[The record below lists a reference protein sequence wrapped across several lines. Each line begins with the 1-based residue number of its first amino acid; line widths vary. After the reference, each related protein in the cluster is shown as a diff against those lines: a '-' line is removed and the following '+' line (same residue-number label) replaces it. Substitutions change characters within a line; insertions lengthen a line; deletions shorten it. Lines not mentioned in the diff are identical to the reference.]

1 MVAGAKHQADI
12 HASQVLSAVADIAA
26 VAQDADVLQVAVE
39 HAAVALALL
48 HSLTLV
54 VVAAAVVATVQTSAG
69 IVTLGTQAV
78 TAVADQLDLT
88 IVQHT
93 VQVAEVE
100 QVLRA
105 KAPTAPVAIPE
116 HLGHTKL
123 VQVVVVV
130 QAVKVEFLENHGV
143 TDKVTATTVAE
154 TMELVVVDQV
164 HHMVVDL
171 EAKAQ
176 CVLFGQQLED
186 ATHRAVLKIKDG
198 EF

>member
-1 MVAGAKHQADI
+1 M
-12 HASQVLSAVADIAA
+12 VLSMLEVVAELLGQVVTLEAVPELFP
-26 VAQDADVLQVAVE
+26 LQV
-39 HAAVALALL
+39 
-48 HSLTLV
+48 
-54 VVAAAVVATVQTSAG
+54 
-69 IVTLGTQAV
+69 
-78 TAVADQLDLT
+78 
-88 IVQHT
+88 

-130 QAVKVEFLENHGV
+130 QVVKVEFLENHGV